1 MAAIPDAQFLE
12 QCYRRA
18 AAAVASG
25 EPVAAEVT
33 AFVESWPLLDYVA
46 DALPIDDAE
55 LERILRSGG
64 TTHNVPRLRRL
75 PPEHATEEH
84 MCLVMLKALR
94 ALYLAPPGLDPARP
108 WAHSRAPHINLRA
121 FAQAC
126 TAAASPDPLPIP
138 QDSASVPLTDAQKAA
153 LLTAI
158 EQILQSRPQL
168 WPDGSLW
175 LLLLAAVQA
184 VPTVQVSLEIEEQ
197 MRLGSLRSLLQQL
210 PDPQRAA
217 SYRWQME
224 ALAATAATGAA
235 ARAAGERP
243 AEAAPPRPLLTLGQ
257 LEYLCHKFSYDI
269 AMRAADTA
277 SRGGQ
282 HAAALRLWDKAAS
295 SVAATQALQPGS
307 YRAEFV
313 AMELLRQRAAAAGG
327 RPRASSSHDGMAEG
341 TRIAAL
347 EGLAAAKAGASPAQR
362 RRQLERQQLELD
374 AAMGV
379 AVLDAFARTEQRM
392 EQRATRCNN
401 CGTASL
407 ALRTCSRC
415 RATNVECQKE
425 HWRRTHKHEC
435 QPAAAQ

>member
-1 MAAIPDAQFLE
+1 MPRTAGCWRPQPKGRPASPHPWGACGELAEAISTPRLTSTWAARARLALSAPLRSSAPMAAIPDAQFLE

-235 ARAAGERP
+235 ARAA
-243 AEAAPPRPLLTLGQ
+243 
-257 LEYLCHKFSYDI
+257 
-269 AMRAADTA
+269 
-277 SRGGQ
+277 
-282 HAAALRLWDKAAS
+282 AAAHA
-295 SVAATQALQPGS
+295 G
-307 YRAEFV
+307 
-313 AMELLRQRAAAAGG
+313 AAGV
-327 RPRASSSHDGMAEG
+327 P
-341 TRIAAL
+341 L
-347 EGLAAAKAGASPAQR
+347 PQV
-362 RRQLERQQLELD
+362 QL
-374 AAMGV
+374 
-379 AVLDAFARTEQRM
+379 
-392 EQRATRCNN
+392 
-401 CGTASL
+401 
-407 ALRTCSRC
+407 
-415 RATNVECQKE
+415 
-425 HWRRTHKHEC
+425 
-435 QPAAAQ
+435 